1 MQYMLMIFE
10 DEANYAGGEES
21 EAWRK
26 IVAAHGAL
34 VGEMQEAGVLR
45 GGAGLLPSE
54 TATTVRTRH
63 GKVSMHDGPWA
74 ETREQLGGFYLID
87 VPTLDDALAWAR
99 RIPLAG
105 DGSIEVRPT
114 LPE

>member
-21 EAWRK
+21 EAWQK

-34 VGEMQEAGVLR
+34 VGEMQEAGVMR
-45 GGAGLLPSE
+45 GGAGLLP
-54 TATTVRTRH
+54 TAAATTVRTRN

-74 ETREQLGGFYLID
+74 ETREQLGGFYLIEAA
-87 VPTLDDALAWAR
+87 TLDDALVWAKK
-99 RIPLAG
+99 IPMHG

-114 LPE
+114 IPE